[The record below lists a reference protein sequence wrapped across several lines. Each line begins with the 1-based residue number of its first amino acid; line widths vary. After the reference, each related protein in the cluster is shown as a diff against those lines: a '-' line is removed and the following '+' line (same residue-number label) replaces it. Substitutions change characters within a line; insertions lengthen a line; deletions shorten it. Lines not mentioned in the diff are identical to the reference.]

1 MRIISQNGMPVIID
15 LPYERIGIS
24 QSYKEPN
31 YIIGFDTLA
40 NDDDCFYLAKYS
52 TQEKVEKAMQKLH
65 EAYSPEPLF
74 IHKDVSPDERAAAGE
89 ISWAQALDEMHT
101 GMFVRP
107 IPDSSIEQ
115 VYTGNVVFR
124 FPQEDEL

>member
-1 MRIISQNGMPVIID
+1 MRIISQKGFCYQDI
-15 LPYERIGIS
+15 PYERSDFYMSTSGTHIYANCNGIVYS
-24 QSYKEPN
+24 
-31 YIIGFDTLA
+31 LA
-40 NDDDCFYLAKYS
+40 EYS
-52 TQEKVEKAMQKLH
+52 TVKKAEKAMQKLH
-65 EAYSPEPLF
+65 EAYAPEPLF

-89 ISWAQALDEMHT
+89 ISWAQALNEMRT

-124 FPQEDEL
+124 FPQEDEI

>member
-1 MRIISQNGMPVIID
+1 MRVISSDRRYDFQYAQIIIEVDDNCIFAHPAFDVS
-15 LPYERIGIS
+15 
-24 QSYKEPN
+24 KN
-31 YIIGFDTLA
+31 YLIA
-40 NDDDCFYLAKYS
+40 RYS
-52 TQEKVEKAMQKLH
+52 TKEKAVKAMQKLH
-65 EAYSPEPLF
+65 EAYAPEPLF
-74 IHKDVSPDERAAAGE
+74 IHKDISPDERAAAGE

-124 FPQEDEL
+124 FPQENEL

>member
-1 MRIISQNGMPVIID
+1 MRVISQEGFCYQDI
-15 LPYERIGIS
+15 PYERSAFYMSTFGTHIYANCNGVVYS
-24 QSYKEPN
+24 
-31 YIIGFDTLA
+31 LA
-40 NDDDCFYLAKYS
+40 EYS
-52 TQEKVEKAMQKLH
+52 TADKAEKAMQKLH
-65 EAYSPEPLF
+65 EAYAPEPLF